1 MYCFY
6 LLFCV
11 VYFMYV
17 SVLGVKKFKN
27 MELNELII
35 ILLKRKV
42 VLKNIFFI
50 FNFRDKYS
58 NGLIDS
64 Y

>member
-17 SVLGVKKFKN
+17 SVLGVKKLKN

-42 VLKNIFFI
+42 V
-50 FNFRDKYS
+50 
-58 NGLIDS
+58 
-64 Y
+64 

>member
-6 LLFCV
+6 LLFYV

-17 SVLGVKKFKN
+17 SDLGVKKLKN

-42 VLKNIFFI
+42 V
-50 FNFRDKYS
+50 
-58 NGLIDS
+58 
-64 Y
+64 